1 MTHDEKTV
9 ILCAFR
15 FASAN
20 DLDDLPIIIDFVLKH
35 VDEFASWELDDI
47 LGDTRFAIRLYR
59 KGRTIPP
66 YVVTFANKL
75 KITIEERQ
83 KTEGSIQKYRETREE
98 TFFFE
103 NGELQ
108 RLFFAL
114 AIAYAAPRHTYI
126 FSLLSDTVLHC
137 LNWFSKKEL
146 GILVRICQRG
156 FPAPGVMDIFK
167 EDQLEVSRFIDKVK
181 QAENESEYIARNTLL
196 CKSWLGTAFVTG
208 AVDNEI

>member
-9 ILCAFR
+9 IICAFR
-15 FASAN
+15 FVSAN

-35 VDEFASWELDDI
+35 IDEFASWELDDI
-47 LGDTRFAIRLYR
+47 LGDTKFAIRLYR

-75 KITIEERQ
+75 KIAIEERQ
-83 KTEGSIQKYRETREE
+83 KNEGPIQKYRETREE

-114 AIAYAAPRHTYI
+114 AIAYAAPRHTYV
-126 FSLLSDTVLHC
+126 FSLLSNVVLHC
-137 LNWFSKKEL
+137 LSWFPKKEL
-146 GILVRICQRG
+146 RILVRICQRG
-156 FPAPGVMDIFK
+156 FPSPGMMDIFK

-181 QAENESEYIARNTLL
+181 QAEDESEDTVRDTLL
-196 CKSWLGTAFVTG
+196 CKSWLGTTFAREK
-208 AVDNEI
+208 EI

>member
-9 ILCAFR
+9 VICAFR

-20 DLDDLPIIIDFVLKH
+20 DLDDLPTIIDFVLKH

-75 KITIEERQ
+75 KIAIEERQ
-83 KTEGSIQKYRETREE
+83 KNEGHIQKYRETREE

-114 AIAYAAPRHTYI
+114 AIAYATPRHTYI
-126 FSLLSDTVLHC
+126 FSLLSDTVLQC

-146 GILVRICQRG
+146 NILARICQKG

-167 EDQLEVSRFIDKVK
+167 KDQTEVSRFIDKVK
-181 QAENESEYIARNTLL
+181 QAESESEDTARNTLL
-196 CKSWLGTAFVTG
+196 CKSWFGTVFVTEK
-208 AVDNEI
+208 EI